1 MEYSKATAADAD
13 LVIRLFELR
22 REPVMRQAR
31 NWLMQFQPKTA
42 NDVMAVANAYGTQ
55 ENAYFRQV
63 TSFWETLVTLPL
75 HQAVNRD
82 LFVEWNGEFL
92 FLYAKFYPFLAELR
106 EKMGNPGFLQRCE
119 QLIAEVPGLQGMVD
133 MMIKRLASMAAAR
146 K

>member
-1 MEYSKATAADAD
+1 MEYSKATTAEAD
-13 LVIRLFELR
+13 LVVRLFELR

-31 NWLMQFQPKTA
+31 NWFMQFQPKTVD
-42 NDVMAVANAYGTQ
+42 DVLAVANAYGTQ
-55 ENAYFRQV
+55 ENAYFRQI

-82 LFVEWNGEFL
+82 LFVEWNGEFI
-92 FLYAKFYPFLAELR
+92 FVYAKFYPFLAELR

-119 QLIAEVPGLQGMVD
+119 QLIAEIPGMKDNVQA
-133 MMIKRLASMAAAR
+133 MIKRMAQMAAGR